1 MTSKTSTIPT
11 PISVSTSE
19 ACISSVQLV
28 RDKKLTLPNRDNDEG
43 VLWNTLIVEAGTRPQ
58 PGHIT
63 IRTATDET
71 LFVIE
76 SRCPSVDGTTCN
88 FAYYNPCLFSLSI
101 SIIVSI
107 RMVVVPAFPAL
118 VLDAA
123 GERMTNQPLFSLTH
137 LADDISLP
145 TSISKPY
152 ATAQPTR
159 NAPIDRSG
167 CPGHA
172 VII

>member
-11 PISVSTSE
+11 PMSVSTSE

-43 VLWNTLIVEAGTRPQ
+43 VLWNTIVEAGTRPQ

-76 SRCPSVDGTTCN
+76 SGCPSVDGTTCN
-88 FAYYNPCLFSLSI
+88 FTYYNPCLFSLST

-123 GERMTNQPLFSLTH
+123 GERMTNLPLFSLTH

-159 NAPIDRSG
+159 NAQIDRSG